1 MSLSA
6 RRTRAVILQIA
17 CRESG
22 RCGAYPTI
30 QDMPSSEHMA
40 FRDVDAP
47 SAADPAVE
55 LAGRRVILTIGIDQY
70 EEWPVLQNA
79 VSDALGAHAL
89 FTALGF
95 QEVVPPVVN
104 RAATGRALREL
115 VTDELSRL
123 GVHDSLVVFFA
134 GHGHVR
140 ARLFG
145 GHKTGY
151 LIPTDGDRRID
162 SWLRLDVWLDEIAQ
176 LPPRHILVILDACHS
191 GIALG
196 DIIHRSASDSADA
209 DGALDQRRS
218 RRVITSAL
226 DHQRA
231 QDAGPVPGHS
241 LFTGCLLEGLPHGF
255 GDRGHAITGSEL
267 GIRLQRCVSEYSQHT
282 QTPDVGAFGLDNR
295 GEMMIPLAAVPPIG
309 PARPPDPA
317 SARPQKRPIQD
328 LGRLIPVLGD
338 FLDARAA
345 VRRPGGA
352 GAVSSAGLL
361 AVAVIW
367 LAQARPLL
375 GVFLDGTPAYLTW
388 IASPAAV
395 MLGCLYLL
403 CARDL
408 GGRRYR
414 CDPRLRTAAKLAGA
428 VAAAV
433 LAVRVRHAVV
443 DERASLFEGY
453 VCGDDGRP
461 VTTATAQLVDANGQ
475 RIGEA
480 NHTERAG
487 YVWLTAPPWSF
498 RPLTAVIEVPRCR
511 SLAVSLDAAPAGGC
525 PAATGIA
532 RHESEHRRLPI
543 WRDPCAD

>member
-1 MSLSA
+1 
-6 RRTRAVILQIA
+6 
-17 CRESG
+17 
-22 RCGAYPTI
+22 
-30 QDMPSSEHMA
+30 MPSSEHTTL
-40 FRDVDAP
+40 RNVDAE
-47 SAADPAVE
+47 SAADPAVD
-55 LAGRRVILTIGIDQY
+55 LADRRVIVTIGIDQY
-70 EEWPVLQNA
+70 EEWPALQNA
-79 VSDALGAHAL
+79 VSDALGAHTL

-95 QEVVPPVVN
+95 QEVVAPVVN

-115 VTDELSRL
+115 VTNELSQL
-123 GVHDSLVVFFA
+123 GVHDSLVVCFA

-140 ARLFG
+140 TRLFG

-151 LIPTDGDRRID
+151 LIPADGDRRID

-196 DIIHRSASDSADA
+196 DIIHRSASDPVDA
-209 DGALDQRRS
+209 GGALDRRRS

-231 QDAGPVPGHS
+231 YDAGPVPGHS
-241 LFTGCLLEGLPHGF
+241 LFMGCLLEGLPRGF
-255 GDRGHAITGSEL
+255 GERGHAITGSEL
-267 GIRLQRCVSEYSQHT
+267 GIRLQRRVSEVSRHT

-295 GEMMIPLAAVPPIG
+295 GEMMIPLPAAPPVG

-317 SARPQKRPIQD
+317 STPPRKRPIRD
-328 LGRLIPVLGD
+328 LVGLVPVLGD
-338 FLDARAA
+338 FLDGRAT
-345 VRRPGGA
+345 VRRPRATGP
-352 GAVSSAGLL
+352 VSSAGLL

-367 LAQARPLL
+367 LTQARPLL

-395 MLGCLYLL
+395 MLGCLYLV

-433 LAVRVRHAVV
+433 LAVRIHHAVV
-443 DERASLFEGY
+443 EERVTLIEGY
-453 VCGDDGRP
+453 VCGDDGHP
-461 VTTATAQLVDANGQ
+461 VTTATAQLVDATGQ
-475 RIGEA
+475 RIGGP
-480 NHTERAG
+480 NGTDHVG
-487 YVWLTAPPWSF
+487 YFWLTVPPWSF
-498 RPLTAVIEVPRCR
+498 RPLTAVIEVSHCRPR
-511 SLAVSLDAAPAGGC
+511 LVSLDAALAVGC

-532 RHESEHRRLPI
+532 HRQSENRQSENPRLPI